1 MVSRENRGASKVDA
15 LKLTEDLKRPLT
27 PAHTLPAQNSAE
39 KPIESKSH
47 LTKEWESSPSSSQS
61 GRGLAFEES
70 DGFEQKALKW
80 PNSLHYKNEN
90 KDVIILCCYVANDVS
105 KVWSHQHCW
114 STKTWKQRY
123 YQLAWLA
130 ETGENIK

>member
-1 MVSRENRGASKVDA
+1 MVSTENRGASKVDA
-15 LKLTEDLKRPLT
+15 QKLTEDLKRPLT

-47 LTKEWESSPSSSQS
+47 STKQWESSPSSSQS
-61 GRGLAFEES
+61 RRELAFEKS
-70 DGFEQKALKW
+70 DGFQQKALKW
-80 PNSLHYKNEN
+80 PNS
-90 KDVIILCCYVANDVS
+90 
-105 KVWSHQHCW
+105 
-114 STKTWKQRY
+114 QRY